1 VITQIIQKI
10 KTLFLYFI
18 KKLFELS
25 FNKLAIILSFFLFS
39 CCSYVNQSKAIKPEE
54 IYCGITRGQFLMN
67 DKNYITTKNKNYKD
81 KLAKINSNFIN
92 KGFNLIVISG
102 QKPTG
107 GFSLKLK
114 NINKKKDIIYLSF
127 IDKEPPKNSTVT
139 MATTYPY
146 CVLKIKNL
154 DKFKISIKQL

>member
-1 VITQIIQKI
+1 
-10 KTLFLYFI
+10 
-18 KKLFELS
+18 
-25 FNKLAIILSFFLFS
+25 
-39 CCSYVNQSKAIKPEE
+39 
-54 IYCGITRGQFLMN
+54 MN
-67 DKNYITTKNKNYKD
+67 DKNYITTKNKNFKD